1 MMGDE
6 EIKRDIE
13 DKCILRHQPIT
24 STLDDMKK
32 MISWIYTFLLIT
44 LAGIATNLAMTVL
57 DRGGKSPTINV
68 IIDKQ
73 ILRQVQ

>member
-1 MMGDE
+1 MGEE
-6 EIKRDIE
+6 EIKKDIE
-13 DKCILRHQPIT
+13 ERCVLRHEPIT
-24 STLDDMKK
+24 IALSDMKK